1 MHDHGLVA
9 FACEQLHTI
18 TSQFAAQ
25 YNSLTK
31 LGQAVEFAVTM
42 RDMLESMEHL
52 LPLITTLAD
61 ASTVIPHGGRK
72 ECRSLLL
79 RPKVIHSLVR
89 VVGLR
94 PAAVTFASQAQEQS
108 VRECVHTALRA
119 LSELCTPA
127 ATSSAMVSGGGGGG
141 GGASE
146 AAPLVI
152 DALVSEYDL
161 GRPSKCARS
170 TTGGGALAP
179 LLDIVRACRNK
190 NTQHTDA
197 SRLLAVVAR
206 FGAAHFPNHL
216 ELLQQFLD
224 LGTGRDMGALG
235 AESPMDPKP
244 RKKQRAAKHPKR
256 LLSQSLGLP
265 LS

>member
-9 FACEQLHTI
+9 FACEQFHTI

-25 YNSLTK
+25 YILLTK

-52 LPLITTLAD
+52 LPLIATLAD
-61 ASTVIPHGGRK
+61 IASPVIPHGGRK
-72 ECRSLLL
+72 GYRSLLM

-89 VVGLR
+89 VISLR

-119 LSELCTPA
+119 LSELCAPA
-127 ATSSAMVSGGGGGG
+127 ATRSAMVGGGGG

-152 DALVSEYDL
+152 DALVSECDL

-170 TTGGGALAP
+170 TAGGGALAP

-190 NTQHTDA
+190 NTQHADA

-224 LGTGRDMGALG
+224 LDTGRDMGAMG
-235 AESPMDPKP
+235 AESPMDLKP

-256 LLSQSLGLP
+256 LFSQSLGLP